1 MLCLCE
7 KLSRTD
13 FMDDILVKSQKTGH
27 SVIPAKAGIQGFQG
41 VAERLDPGLHRGDDL
56 LRALHG

>member
-1 MLCLCE
+1 
-7 KLSRTD
+7 
-13 FMDDILVKSQKTGH
+13 MDDILVKSQKTGH

>member
-7 KLSRTD
+7 KLRRTD
-13 FMDDILVKSQKTGH
+13 FMDDILAKNPKNRH
-27 SVIPAKAGIQGFQG
+27 SVIPAQAGIQCPQI

>member
-7 KLSRTD
+7 KLSRPD
-13 FMDDILVKSQKTGH
+13 FMDDLSAKTQKTGH
-27 SVIPAKAGIQGFQG
+27 SVIPAQAGIQCPQI